1 MTKFKMIC
9 MAMALGLSLSAHA
22 IDQDTDDRDYKPYP
36 YMFVGLQGGVQSTLT
51 DYNAFKLIRP
61 TASVSFGRFFTPIV
75 GARLH
80 VNGLWNQGGIK
91 DFNEKY
97 DYKYA
102 TTDIDLMLNL
112 TNMFGK
118 KQNYLC
124 NVILLGGMGMNYAWD
139 NDDMVALKNAGKV
152 SSMAWTYDNIS
163 YNARV
168 GVMFDFNVCKHWG
181 INLEVAANSLSDKYN
196 SKITYKDDWQITAQL
211 GIAYKF
217 GFRKNVKPAPVSV
230 TPVADYSEQNR
241 VETAVV
247 SKPEP
252 KQEEAKPEPK
262 PEPKPV
268 VVKEEALSETM
279 FYAIRESD
287 PDAKNTLSAVIAWGK
302 KYPNKKISVS
312 GYADKG
318 TGNPTIN
325 RKYAQQR
332 VDKVVALLKKGGIPV
347 SQIEAKAYGDTVQ
360 PFAENN
366 QNRCVIIVGK

>member
-1 MTKFKMIC
+1 MTNFKTIC
-9 MAMALGLSLSAHA
+9 AAMALGVGLSAQA
-22 IDQDTDDRDYKPYP
+22 VAQETDNKDYKPYP
-36 YMFVGLQGGVQSTLT
+36 YMFVGLQGGVQTTFT

-61 TASVSFGRFFTPIV
+61 TASVSFGSFFTPVV

-80 VNGLWNQGGIK
+80 VNGLWNQGGFKGI
-91 DFNEKY
+91 DEKY

-102 TTDIDLMLNL
+102 TTDVDLMLNL

-118 KQNYLC
+118 KQDYVC
-124 NVILLGGMGMNYAWD
+124 NVILLGGIGLNYAWD
-139 NDDMVALKNAGKV
+139 NDDMTALRNAGKV
-152 SSMAWTYDNIS
+152 AAPMAWKDNRLS
-163 YNARV
+163 HNVRV
-168 GVMFDFNVCKHWG
+168 GVMLDFNVCKHLG
-181 INLEVAANSLSDKYN
+181 INLEISANNLSDRYN
-196 SKITYKDDWQITAQL
+196 SKTSSKDDWQATAQL

-217 GFRKNVKPAPVSV
+217 GFKKNVKPAPVSV
-230 TPVADYSEQNR
+230 TPVADYSEQKR

-247 SKPEP
+247 S
-252 KQEEAKPEPK
+252 K

-268 VVKEEALSETM
+268 VVKEEALKETL

-287 PDAKNTLSAVIAWGK
+287 PNATNIINKVIEWGK

-325 RKYAQQR
+325 KKYSQER
-332 VDKVVALLKKGGIPV
+332 VDKVVSLLTKGGIPEK
-347 SQIEAKAYGDTVQ
+347 QIEAQAYGDTVQ
-360 PFAENN
+360 PFAEND